1 MRGPMRAFIL
11 FAFSLVVLCD
21 PPRGLAAETEAFAP
35 VSEKDGVRVSARAVP
50 GSSIKEVRAEG
61 LVEAP
66 PERVLAV
73 LADVSAYPEI
83 MPPTEAARLLQKGE
97 DGAAFYY
104 MVINPPLIRRRDYCI
119 SLIQAHLPDGRLRS
133 AWALHDAGGRCPA
146 PQPGLLRIQRNQGEW
161 LLTPVRD
168 GQATQVVYQAY
179 TDPGGQVPAWMVNL
193 ATARSL
199 PGVFRSLRRAAA
211 LPRYAAIR

>member
-1 MRGPMRAFIL
+1 MRAFIL
-11 FAFSLVVLCD
+11 FAFSLVVLTRA
-21 PPRGLAAETEAFAP
+21 PRAAAEGAFTP
-35 VSEKDGVRVSARAVP
+35 LSDKDGVRVSARAVP

-73 LADVSAYPEI
+73 LADVGAYPEI
-83 MPPTEAARLLQKGE
+83 MPPTEAARLLQRDE
-97 DGAAFYY
+97 DGTAFYY

-119 SLIQAHLPDGRLRS
+119 SLRQARLPDGRLRS
-133 AWALHDAGGRCPA
+133 AWALHDVGGRCPA
-146 PQPGLLRIQRNQGEW
+146 PQPGVLRIQRNQGEW
-161 LLTPVRD
+161 LLTPERN
-168 GQATQVVYQAY
+168 GQATHVMYQAF

-199 PGVFRSLRRAAA
+199 PGVIRSLRRAAT
-211 LPRYAAIR
+211 LPRYAAIH